1 MKRKGPIDLP
11 ARSSSGAIGLSPCI
25 LYQFIPVQG
34 NIFLSESSEFLCPV
48 CQKGFLIFRDYCKR
62 AIRATQKTILGSFG
76 IDEADAKARA
86 LAIGKEL
93 MYAEEPEKEEDE
105 YGTFWL
111 EQEKHEK
118 LAFYL
123 TQLSLK
129 LIVMACTRI
138 TDLVL
143 EYNSYLLRM
152 KKYIILNIL
161 LEIQEIICLRQSINL
176 QIN

>member
-1 MKRKGPIDLP
+1 MNPEQW
-11 ARSSSGAIGLSPCI
+11 LSLKWNGGSTMSDRWLNQSKI
-25 LYQFIPVQG
+25 IQ
-34 NIFLSESSEFLCPV
+34 SV

-111 EQEKHEK
+111 E
-118 LAFYL
+118 
-123 TQLSLK
+123 
-129 LIVMACTRI
+129 
-138 TDLVL
+138 
-143 EYNSYLLRM
+143 
-152 KKYIILNIL
+152 
-161 LEIQEIICLRQSINL
+161 
-176 QIN
+176 

>member
-1 MKRKGPIDLP
+1 MYIVSVYTR
-11 ARSSSGAIGLSPCI
+11 
-25 LYQFIPVQG
+25 VG

-111 EQEKHEK
+111 E
-118 LAFYL
+118 
-123 TQLSLK
+123 
-129 LIVMACTRI
+129 
-138 TDLVL
+138 
-143 EYNSYLLRM
+143 
-152 KKYIILNIL
+152 
-161 LEIQEIICLRQSINL
+161 
-176 QIN
+176 

>member
-1 MKRKGPIDLP
+1 MVSLCYLQMPKIVWDNLFMIFQMSKSWSVYCHYQMKRKGPRDLP

-25 LYQFIPVQG
+25 LYQFIPVYG

-48 CQKGFLIFRDYCKR
+48 CQIGFLIFRDYCKR

-111 EQEKHEK
+111 E
-118 LAFYL
+118 
-123 TQLSLK
+123 
-129 LIVMACTRI
+129 
-138 TDLVL
+138 
-143 EYNSYLLRM
+143 
-152 KKYIILNIL
+152 
-161 LEIQEIICLRQSINL
+161 
-176 QIN
+176 